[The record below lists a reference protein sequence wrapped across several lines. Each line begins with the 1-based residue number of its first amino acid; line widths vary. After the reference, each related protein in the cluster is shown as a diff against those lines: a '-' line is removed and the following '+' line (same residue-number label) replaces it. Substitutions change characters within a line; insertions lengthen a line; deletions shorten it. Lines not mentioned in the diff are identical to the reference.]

1 MEYVV
6 LITVLILLHYMYLG
20 FKVGGARG
28 KYDVKAP
35 ATTGN
40 EIFERHMRAH
50 MNTLE
55 QLVMTLP
62 ALWLCAYFFRADVAA
77 ILGAIFL
84 IGRVMYAIGYVNEPS
99 KRGNGMMIGFVASLG
114 LLGCSLFG
122 AFF

>member
-40 EIFERHMRAH
+40 EIFER
-50 MNTLE
+50 
-55 QLVMTLP
+55 P
-62 ALWLCAYFFRADVAA
+62 
-77 ILGAIFL
+77 I
-84 IGRVMYAIGYVNEPS
+84 S
-99 KRGNGMMIGFVASLG
+99 
-114 LLGCSLFG
+114 
-122 AFF
+122 